1 MNNTFTAVGHR
12 HFVDFFQAF
21 PNAARKDLCHG
32 CDGSLAFE
40 GGFFP
45 PTCLLPG
52 ELEWLQKT
60 GAHWTPAVEPILTPH
75 GTIYCLRPAA
85 LCPYRQSS
93 TFPSGKAAPHQP
105 VESAIYP
112 LVFHRHGSDE
122 LRISPFCRRRSAFHT
137 ACFMVKAKVA
147 VAVYLL
153 PYLEESWLRHRNALH
168 FPLDPGRYHRLKE
181 EKAGQPITLDEFK
194 KCVAEGFD

>member
-12 HFVDFFQAF
+12 HFVDFF
-21 PNAARKDLCHG
+21 
-32 CDGSLAFE
+32 SLSQRGPE
-40 GGFFP
+40 GPLSWLRRLVGVRRRIF

-153 PYLEESWLRHRNALH
+153 PIWRRAGLHRVRY
-168 FPLDPGRYHRLKE
+168 FPDPGRYHRLKE
-181 EKAGQPITLDEFK
+181 EKPANP
-194 KCVAEGFD
+194 